1 MMKSKLYAHA
11 HKAYQDVLLCN
22 HTYSLSEQ
30 QTKELR
36 ELLSIFFGLP
46 YSSIET
52 VDEGNSE
59 SAAANQRTNA
69 HEFAAV
75 IDLDDDITLDDLDIE
90 YMNCSD
96 LFDDAYGV
104 TPSAL
109 NDALTMS
116 SVQPI
121 EHEEDVWDEI
131 MTGPPRHTAYM
142 SSVPTMG
149 GTTCQRKSNK

>member
-1 MMKSKLYAHA
+1 MYSPIAIDMMKSKLYAHA

-22 HTYSLSEQ
+22 HTSSMSEQ

-52 VDEGNSE
+52 VDEEGNSK
-59 SAAANQRTNA
+59 SAELNQRMNS

-90 YMNCSD
+90 YID
-96 LFDDAYGV
+96 VGKGDKV
-104 TPSAL
+104 KK
-109 NDALTMS
+109 
-116 SVQPI
+116 SV
-121 EHEEDVWDEI
+121 EGKVLDELELHKYCCRR
-131 MTGPPRHTAYM
+131 MM
-142 SSVPTMG
+142 L
-149 GTTCQRKSNK
+149 SNVHLISYI